1 MKEKV
6 IFCWSGGKDS
16 ALALNRTLK
25 DFVYGV
31 STVDLAT
38 FITVGMLLIGIAA
51 LASVVP
57 AVRAV
62 RLNPVAALR
71 E

>member
-1 MKEKV
+1 VV
-6 IFCWSGGKDS
+6 IGTGA